1 MRGNINDNPT
11 KSSPKL
17 LVGLWPYVAPHRWL
31 LFGALIA
38 LMLASV
44 ATLSVPM
51 AFRGVIDNGFA
62 GADQSR
68 IDGYFILLMV
78 VALVLALS
86 TAARFY
92 FVTKLGESVV
102 ASFRSAVYAH
112 VLGLSPVFYD
122 NMKSGE
128 VLSRLTSDTT
138 VIQGVVGSSA
148 SIALRNILLFVGGMV
163 LLLFTSA
170 KLTLS
175 VLILVPLI
183 VVPIIIF
190 GRKVRKLSR
199 LSQDK
204 IADASAFA
212 SESLSAVTLTQSFTH
227 EDADRRH
234 FSGLIAASLDTAV
247 ERIKARS
254 WLTFMVI
261 LLTFSGIA
269 GVLWMG
275 AYDVLEGRMS
285 GGELAQFVLYA
296 VFVAG
301 AVGALSEVWGELQ
314 RAAGATERLQEILNT
329 IPVIQDPKE
338 PKELPQEL
346 PEGGRAISLN
356 KVSFAYPSQPEQV
369 ALKELSMRVKEGEN
383 VALVGPSGAGK
394 TTLFQL
400 LQRFHDVDEG
410 EVLVSGVDLRDCKIK
425 QLRQQFAVVPQESII
440 FSGSLY
446 DNILF
451 GRPEASREEV
461 MAAADAAYVAE
472 FVARLPN
479 GYDTELG
486 ERGVRLSGGQRQRVA
501 IARAI
506 LRDAPILLLDEAT
519 SALDAESEHQVQQA
533 LETLMQG
540 RTTLVIAHRLA
551 TVRNADRILVLEH
564 GQLVEEG
571 THQELMERNGLYAK
585 LADMQFRTD

>member
-1 MRGNINDNPT
+1 MRGNINDNLT

-410 EVLVSGVDLRDCKIK
+410 EVLVSGIDLRDCKIK

-479 GYDTELG
+479 GFDTELG

-571 THQELMERNGLYAK
+571 THHELMECNGLYAK
-585 LADMQFRTD
+585 LAEMQFRTD

>member
-1 MRGNINDNPT
+1 MRGNINDNLT

-410 EVLVSGVDLRDCKIK
+410 EVLVSGIDLRDCKIK

-472 FVARLPN
+472 FVERLPN

-571 THQELMERNGLYAK
+571 THHELMERNGLYAK

>member
-410 EVLVSGVDLRDCKIK
+410 EVLVSGIDLRDCKIK

-479 GYDTELG
+479 GFDTELG

>member
-1 MRGNINDNPT
+1 MRGNINDNLT

-38 LMLASV
+38 LLLASV

-68 IDGYFILLMV
+68 IDGYFILLMI

-472 FVARLPN
+472 FVERLPN

-571 THQELMERNGLYAK
+571 THHELMERNGLYAK

>member
-1 MRGNINDNPT
+1 MRGNINDNLT

-38 LMLASV
+38 LLLASV

-410 EVLVSGVDLRDCKIK
+410 EVLVSGIDLRDCKIK

-472 FVARLPN
+472 FVERLPN

-571 THQELMERNGLYAK
+571 THHELMERNGLYAK
-585 LADMQFRTD
+585 LAEMQFRTD

>member
-1 MRGNINDNPT
+1 MRGNINDNLT

-38 LMLASV
+38 LLLASV

-472 FVARLPN
+472 FVERLPN

-571 THQELMERNGLYAK
+571 THHELMECNGLYAK
-585 LADMQFRTD
+585 LAEMQFRTD

>member
-38 LMLASV
+38 LLLASV

-410 EVLVSGVDLRDCKIK
+410 EVLVSGIDLRDCKIK

-479 GYDTELG
+479 GFDTELG

>member
-1 MRGNINDNPT
+1 
-11 KSSPKL
+11 
-17 LVGLWPYVAPHRWL
+17 WL

-410 EVLVSGVDLRDCKIK
+410 EVLVSGIDLRDCKIK

-479 GYDTELG
+479 GFDTELG

>member
-1 MRGNINDNPT
+1 MRGNINDNLT

-38 LMLASV
+38 LLLASV

-479 GYDTELG
+479 GFDTELG

-571 THQELMERNGLYAK
+571 THHELMECNGLYAK
-585 LADMQFRTD
+585 LAEMQFRTD

>member
-1 MRGNINDNPT
+1 MRGNINDNLT

-410 EVLVSGVDLRDCKIK
+410 EVLVSGIDLRDCKIK

-479 GYDTELG
+479 GFDTELG

>member
-1 MRGNINDNPT
+1 MRGNINDNLT

-38 LMLASV
+38 LLLASV

-410 EVLVSGVDLRDCKIK
+410 EVLVSGIDLRDCKIK

-472 FVARLPN
+472 FVERLPN

-571 THQELMERNGLYAK
+571 THHELMERNGLYAK

>member
-1 MRGNINDNPT
+1 MRGNINDNLT

-479 GYDTELG
+479 GFDTELG

>member
-1 MRGNINDNPT
+1 MRGNINDNLT

-38 LMLASV
+38 LLLASV

-479 GYDTELG
+479 GFDTELG

>member
-1 MRGNINDNPT
+1 MRGNINDNLT

-410 EVLVSGVDLRDCKIK
+410 EVLVSGIDLRDCKIK

-472 FVARLPN
+472 FVERLPN

>member
-1 MRGNINDNPT
+1 MRNNINDNLP

-17 LVGLWPYVAPHRWL
+17 LVGLWPYVAPHRGL
-31 LFGALIA
+31 LFGALGA
-38 LMLASV
+38 LLVASI

-62 GADQSR
+62 GSDQSR
-68 IDGYFILLMV
+68 IDSYFIALMV
-78 VALVLALS
+78 VALILALS

-148 SIALRNILLFVGGMV
+148 SIALRNILLFLGGMV
-163 LLLFTSA
+163 LLLVTSA

-227 EDADRRH
+227 EDADRKH
-234 FSGLIAASLDTAV
+234 FSGLISLSLAAAV
-247 ERIKARS
+247 ARIKARS

-314 RAAGATERLQEILNT
+314 RAAGATERLQEILST
-329 IPVIQDPKE
+329 IPVIQDPKQ
-338 PKELPQEL
+338 PKELPH
-346 PEGGRAISLN
+346 GGRSIAMN
-356 KVSFAYPSQPEQV
+356 NVTFAYPSQPDQL
-369 ALKELSMRVKEGEN
+369 ALQGLTMNVQEGEN
-383 VALVGPSGAGK
+383 IAVVGPSGAGK

-400 LQRFHDVDEG
+400 LQRFHDVADG
-410 EVLVSGVDLRDCKIK
+410 EILISNVDVRDCRVK
-425 QLRQQFAVVPQESII
+425 QLRQQFAVVPQESVI

-446 DNILF
+446 ENILF
-451 GRPEASREEV
+451 GRPDATRAEV
-461 MAAADAAYVAE
+461 MAAANAAHVTE
-472 FVARLPN
+472 FVERLPS
-479 GYDTELG
+479 GFDTELG

-519 SALDAESEHQVQQA
+519 SSLDAESEHQVQQA
-533 LETLMQG
+533 LETLMKG

-551 TVRNADRILVLEH
+551 TVRNADRIIVLDQ

-571 THQELMERNGLYAK
+571 THQELVDKNGLYAK
-585 LADMQFRTD
+585 LAEMQFRTD

>member
-479 GYDTELG
+479 GFDTELG

>member
-1 MRGNINDNPT
+1 MRGNINDNLT

-38 LMLASV
+38 LLLASV

-410 EVLVSGVDLRDCKIK
+410 EVLVSGIDLRDCGIK

-472 FVARLPN
+472 FVERLPN

-571 THQELMERNGLYAK
+571 THHELMERNGLYAK
-585 LADMQFRTD
+585 LAEMQFRTD

>member
-1 MRGNINDNPT
+1 MRGNINDNLT

-410 EVLVSGVDLRDCKIK
+410 EVLVSGIDLRDCKIK

-571 THQELMERNGLYAK
+571 THHELMERNGLYAK

>member
-1 MRGNINDNPT
+1 MRGNINDNLT

-38 LMLASV
+38 LLLASV

-410 EVLVSGVDLRDCKIK
+410 EVLVSGIDLRDCKIK

-571 THQELMERNGLYAK
+571 THHELMERNGLYAK

>member
-410 EVLVSGVDLRDCKIK
+410 EVLVSGIDLRDCKIK

-479 GYDTELG
+479 GFDTELG

-571 THQELMERNGLYAK
+571 THHELMECNGLYAK
-585 LADMQFRTD
+585 LAEMQFRTD

>member
-410 EVLVSGVDLRDCKIK
+410 EVLVSGIDLRDCKIK

-472 FVARLPN
+472 FVERLPN

-571 THQELMERNGLYAK
+571 THHELMECNGLYAK
-585 LADMQFRTD
+585 LAEMQFRTD

>member
-1 MRGNINDNPT
+1 MRGNINDNLT

-472 FVARLPN
+472 FVERLPN

-571 THQELMERNGLYAK
+571 THHELMECNGLYAK
-585 LADMQFRTD
+585 LAEMQFRTD

>member
-1 MRGNINDNPT
+1 MRNKPDDNLPR
-11 KSSPKL
+11 SSPKL
-17 LVGLWPYVAPHRWL
+17 LVGLWPYVAPHRGL
-31 LFGALIA
+31 LFGALGA
-38 LMLASV
+38 LLLASI

-62 GADQSR
+62 GADESR
-68 IDGYFILLMV
+68 IDGYFIALMV

-148 SIALRNILLFVGGMV
+148 SIALRNILLFLGGMV
-163 LLLFTSA
+163 LLLVTSA

-175 VLILVPLI
+175 VLILVPMI
-183 VVPIIIF
+183 IVPIIIF

-227 EDADRRH
+227 EDADRKH
-234 FSGLIAASLDTAV
+234 FSGLIASSLEAAV
-247 ERIKARS
+247 SRIKARS

-314 RAAGATERLQEILNT
+314 RAAGATERLQEILST
-329 IPVIQDPKE
+329 IPVIQDPKQ
-338 PKELPQEL
+338 PKDLGN
-346 PEGGRAISLN
+346 GGRSIAMN
-356 KVSFAYPSQPEQV
+356 NVTFAYPSQPDQLAIQGLTMKV
-369 ALKELSMRVKEGEN
+369 QEGEN
-383 VALVGPSGAGK
+383 IAVVGPSGAGK

-400 LQRFHDVDEG
+400 LQRFHDVADG
-410 EVLVSGVDLRDCKIK
+410 EILISDVDVRDCRVK
-425 QLRQQFAVVPQESII
+425 QLRQQFAVVPQESVI

-446 DNILF
+446 QNILF
-451 GRPEASREEV
+451 GRPDATHAEV
-461 MAAADAAYVAE
+461 MAAADAGHVAE
-472 FVARLPN
+472 FVERLPS
-479 GYDTELG
+479 GFDTELG

-519 SALDAESEHQVQQA
+519 SSLDAESEHQVQQA
-533 LETLMQG
+533 LETLMKG

-551 TVRNADRILVLEH
+551 TVRNADRIIVLEQ
-564 GQLVEEG
+564 GKLVEEG
-571 THQELMERNGLYAK
+571 THQELVGQNGLYAK
-585 LADMQFRTD
+585 LAEMQFRTD

>member
-1 MRGNINDNPT
+1 MRGNINDNLT

-472 FVARLPN
+472 FVERLPN

-571 THQELMERNGLYAK
+571 THHELMERNGLYAK

>member
-38 LMLASV
+38 LLLASV

-479 GYDTELG
+479 GFDTELG

-571 THQELMERNGLYAK
+571 THHELMERNGLYAK

>member
-410 EVLVSGVDLRDCKIK
+410 EVLVSGIDLRDCKIK

-472 FVARLPN
+472 FVERLPN

>member
-1 MRGNINDNPT
+1 MRGNINDNLT

-38 LMLASV
+38 LLLASV

-479 GYDTELG
+479 GFDTELG

-571 THQELMERNGLYAK
+571 THHELMERNGLYAK

>member
-1 MRGNINDNPT
+1 MRGNINDNLT

-38 LMLASV
+38 LLLASV

-68 IDGYFILLMV
+68 IDGYFILLMI

-410 EVLVSGVDLRDCKIK
+410 EVLVSGIDLRDCKIK

-472 FVARLPN
+472 FVERLPN

-571 THQELMERNGLYAK
+571 THHELMERNGLYAK

>member
-38 LMLASV
+38 LLLASV

-472 FVARLPN
+472 FVERLPN

-571 THQELMERNGLYAK
+571 THHELMECNGLYAK
-585 LADMQFRTD
+585 LAEMQFRTD